1 MQRAR
6 ERRAGRQNN
15 SNILHLDM
23 IQRRFQMLGR
33 TKTVK
38 VFLLFRLNERVDKLL
53 VLIRQEKH
61 KKAAH
66 LFSVFI

>member
-6 ERRAGRQNN
+6 ECRADRQN
-15 SNILHLDM
+15 NILHLDM
-23 IQRRFQMLGR
+23 IQRRFQMLDP

>member
-6 ERRAGRQNN
+6 ECRAGRQN
-15 SNILHLDM
+15 NILHLDM
-23 IQRRFQMLGR
+23 IQRRFQMLDR

>member
-15 SNILHLDM
+15 KILHLDM
-23 IQRRFQMLGR
+23 IQRRFQMLDR

>member
-15 SNILHLDM
+15 KILHLDT

-38 VFLLFRLNERVDKLL
+38 VFLLFRLTERVDKLL